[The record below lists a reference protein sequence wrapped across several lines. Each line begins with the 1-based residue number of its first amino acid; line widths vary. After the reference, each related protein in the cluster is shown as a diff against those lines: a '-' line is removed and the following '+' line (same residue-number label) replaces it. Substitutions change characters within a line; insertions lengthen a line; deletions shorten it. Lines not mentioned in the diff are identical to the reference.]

1 MTAPSSIDPAEFLHE
16 HLTQASADLMRQM
29 LTTFINTLLSADAG
43 AWVAR
48 GGGRSATPA
57 SPNATGTATATWTP
71 GPGPWTSPIPKLR
84 SGTYFPEWLLERCR
98 RVGVI
103 LVPGCDKNPSVVS
116 GGRRFQGPGGRAG
129 SAGRDAK
136 VSWGRPW
143 RGVV

>member
-57 SPNATGTATATWTP
+57 
-71 GPGPWTSPIPKLR
+71 
-84 SGTYFPEWLLERCR
+84 
-98 RVGVI
+98 
-103 LVPGCDKNPSVVS
+103 
-116 GGRRFQGPGGRAG
+116 
-129 SAGRDAK
+129 
-136 VSWGRPW
+136 
-143 RGVV
+143 